1 MNKAL
6 RALLARKAQ
15 AVAAAKALNVAA
27 EKEGREL
34 TAEEAKAFDE
44 HLAAAADLDPQIAR
58 QQALIEAERNAV
70 PLEVPDG
77 SRIEA
82 GPLAI
87 EQDPRRGFRSLG
99 EYCTA
104 LMRAST
110 HRAVDERLAM
120 MAALPGSYGSEGV
133 GADGGYAVPPEF
145 AREISTLALDQDA
158 LLPFCDNVPVSGN
171 NMAFPKDE
179 TTPWG
184 TDGVRAYWDGEADTA
199 TATKPKLGDPQVLR
213 LKKLMALVPMTN
225 ELLADAPAMTA
236 YLTGLFG
243 RSIRWKS
250 NDAILNGTGVGMPR
264 GIFNA
269 NALVSQAKET
279 GQTAATVNA
288 TNVAKMLSRLPA
300 SSMGAARWVMNQ
312 EVLPQLITM
321 TIGNQPIW
329 TPPSEGLK
337 QAPGGMLLGRPIV
350 YSESCQVLGTVND
363 IALIDFSKY
372 RVITKSGAAAI
383 DIASSMH
390 LYFDQDATAFRATFR
405 MDGQPSVDGKIAKAR
420 GSSNELS
427 PYVVLAT
434 RS

>member
-44 HLAAAADLDPQIAR
+44 HLAAAAELDPQIAR

-87 EQDPRRGFRSLG
+87 EQDPRRGFRSFG
-99 EYCTA
+99 EYA
-104 LMRAST
+104 HSLVRAAT
-110 HRAVDERLAM
+110 HRAVDERLSL
-120 MAALPGSYGSEGV
+120 MAALPSSYGSEGV

-145 AREISTLALDQDA
+145 AREISTLSLEQDA
-158 LLPFCDNVPVSGN
+158 LLPFCDNVPISGN
-171 NMAFPKDE
+171 NMAFPNDE

-184 TDGVRAYWDGEADTA
+184 TDGVRAYWEGEADSA
-199 TATKPKLGDPQVLR
+199 AATKPKLGDPQVLR

-225 ELLADAPAMTA
+225 ELLADAPAMSA

-243 RSIRWKS
+243 RSIRWKT
-250 NDAILNGTGVGMPR
+250 NDAILNGNGVGQPR

-269 NALVSQAKET
+269 AALVTQAKES
-279 GQTAATVNA
+279 GQTAATVVA
-288 TNVAKMLSRLPA
+288 LNVAKMLSRLPA
-300 SSMGAARWVMNQ
+300 ASMGSARFVMNQ

-329 TPPSEGLK
+329 TPPSEGIK
-337 QAPGGMLLGRPIV
+337 QAPGGLLLGRPIT

-363 IALIDFSKY
+363 VALIDFSKY
-372 RVITKSGAAAI
+372 RVITKSGSAAI

-405 MDGQPSVDGKIAKAR
+405 MDGQPSVNGKIAKAR

-434 RS
+434 RA

>member
-44 HLAAAADLDPQIAR
+44 HLAAAAELDPQIAR

-87 EQDPRRGFRSLG
+87 EQDPRRGFRSFG
-99 EYCTA
+99 EYA
-104 LMRAST
+104 HSLVRAAT
-110 HRAVDERLAM
+110 HRAVDERLSL
-120 MAALPGSYGSEGV
+120 MAALPSSYGSEGV

-145 AREISTLALDQDA
+145 AREISTLSLEQDA
-158 LLPFCDNVPVSGN
+158 LLPFCDNVPISGN
-171 NMAFPKDE
+171 NMAFPNDE

-184 TDGVRAYWDGEADTA
+184 TDGVRAYWEGEADSA
-199 TATKPKLGDPQVLR
+199 AATKPKLGDPQVLR

-225 ELLADAPAMTA
+225 ELLADAPAMSA

-243 RSIRWKS
+243 RSIRWKT
-250 NDAILNGTGVGMPR
+250 NDAILNGNGVGQPR

-269 NALVSQAKET
+269 AALVTQAKES
-279 GQTAATVNA
+279 GQTAATVVA
-288 TNVAKMLSRLPA
+288 LNVAKMLSRLPA
-300 SSMGAARWVMNQ
+300 ASMGSARFVMNQ

-329 TPPSEGLK
+329 TPPSEGIK
-337 QAPGGMLLGRPIV
+337 QAPGGLLLGRPIT

-363 IALIDFSKY
+363 VALIDFSKY

-405 MDGQPSVDGKIAKAR
+405 MDGQPSVNGKIAKAR

-434 RS
+434 RA

>member
-44 HLAAAADLDPQIAR
+44 HLAAAAELDPQIAR

-145 AREISTLALDQDA
+145 AREISTLSLEQDA
-158 LLPFCDNVPVSGN
+158 LLPYCDNVPVSGN
-171 NMAFPKDE
+171 NMAFPNDE

-184 TDGVRAYWDGEADTA
+184 TDGVRAYWEGEADA
-199 TATKPKLGDPQVLR
+199 AAATKPKLGDNTIR
-213 LKKLMALVPMTN
+213 LHKLAALVPVTE
-225 ELLADAPAMTA
+225 ELLEDAPAMGSYVA
-236 YLTGLFG
+236 RKAAEKIDFK
-243 RSIRWKS
+243 IS
-250 NDAILNGTGVGMPR
+250 NAIVRGNGVGQPL
-264 GIFNA
+264 GFLNSG
-269 NALVSQAKET
+269 ALVTQAAES
-279 GQTAATVNA
+279 GQTADTIVAA
-288 TNVAKMLSRLPA
+288 NVLKMFSCMPIQSRQTAVWLIHPDA
-300 SSMGAARWVMNQ
+300 
-312 EVLPQLITM
+312 EPQLPLM
-321 TIGNQPIW
+321 TVGQMPVYM
-329 TPPSEGLK
+329 PPGGLSNS
-337 QAPGGMLLGRPIV
+337 QYGMLLGRPVIPH
-350 YSESCQVLGTVND
+350 QVCETVGDVGD
-363 IALIDFSKY
+363 IMLVDFSQYLALVKAGG
-372 RVITKSGAAAI
+372 VKSQTSI
-383 DIASSMH
+383 H
-390 LYFDQDATAFRATFR
+390 LWFDQDLTAFKFTLR
-405 MDGQPSVDGKIAKAR
+405 MGGQPWWNSTVAARDGSQVSSPFVALAAR
-420 GSSNELS
+420 
-427 PYVVLAT
+427 
-434 RS
+434 